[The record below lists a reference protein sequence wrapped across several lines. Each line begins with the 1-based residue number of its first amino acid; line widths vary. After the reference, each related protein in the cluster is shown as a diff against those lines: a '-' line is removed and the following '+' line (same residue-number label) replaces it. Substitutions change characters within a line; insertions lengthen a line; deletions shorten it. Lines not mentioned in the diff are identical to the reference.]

1 VGVAIPETMSLEE
14 TARLAE
20 SLARLGVP
28 MRRLLV
34 NNVVSEAAAGACDF
48 CAARRAAQAP
58 VLKNFA
64 ERFGGAVELFLAP
77 QQPQDIHGPALLREH
92 FGQWRPAR

>member
-1 VGVAIPETMSLEE
+1 MTCRRPCDSPKAHA
-14 TARLAE
+14 AR
-20 SLARLGVP
+20 VP
-28 MRRLLV
+28 RRLLV
-34 NNVVSEAAAGACDF
+34 NNVVTQEAARACDF

-77 QQPQDIHGPALLREH
+77 QQPHDVHGPQLLREH
-92 FGQWRPAR
+92 FGQWRSAG